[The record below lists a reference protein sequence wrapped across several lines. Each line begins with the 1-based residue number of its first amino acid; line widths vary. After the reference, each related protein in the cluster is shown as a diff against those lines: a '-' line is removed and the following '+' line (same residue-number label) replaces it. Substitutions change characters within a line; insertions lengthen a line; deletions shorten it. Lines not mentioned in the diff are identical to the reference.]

1 MFRKISTKEMKLL
14 RGDAFQWFK
23 PIMKD
28 FLEDNRTEDRKTEIN
43 RLFEDLLNFEQPIRR
58 TDGDID
64 TECTAER
71 RLF

>member
-1 MFRKISTKEMKLL
+1 MKLL
-14 RGDAFQWFK
+14 REDAFQWFK

-28 FLEDNRTEDRKTEIN
+28 FLEDNITEDRKTEIH

-58 TDGDID
+58 MEGDID
-64 TECTAER
+64 TKRTAER